1 MTYWL
6 PSKCCW
12 VFFAILLRQFIWWL
26 FVILPHCI
34 YATQFL
40 KFVEKTAPIAVYTSG
55 KGSSAAGLTASV
67 VRDSSSVSCYSS
79 FYQFNFHITS
89 SFPGDQDIG
98 RYHNI
103 AMFSSVVFCEL
114 GPWRPGSGF
123 NIPLLLRGSC
133 AFCFL
138 FCTIFKFFLDH
149 LLISY
154 EVSAMI
160 SDLVSHSQS
169 WLKPF
174 VYMKPCSG
182 SSIWREVQWFLL
194 MEGLFALMSLTRCG
208 QKTGWNFLSN

>member
-12 VFFAILLRQFIWWL
+12 VFFAISLRQFICWL

-34 YATQFL
+34 YVTQFL

-67 VRDSSSVSCYSS
+67 VRDSSSVSCSSS

-89 SFPGDQDIG
+89 SFRGDVDIG

-103 AMFSSVVFCEL
+103 AMFSSVAFCEL

-123 NIPLLLRGSC
+123 NIPLFLRGSC

-138 FCTIFKFFLDH
+138 LCTIFKVFLDL

-154 EVSAMI
+154 EG
-160 SDLVSHSQS
+160 QP
-169 WLKPF
+169 W
-174 VYMKPCSG
+174 
-182 SSIWREVQWFLL
+182 
-194 MEGLFALMSLTRCG
+194 SLI
-208 QKTGWNFLSN
+208 